1 MKRKFFVVNIYKMV
15 CVWVC
20 VKGCQNF
27 LHVSKRSFT
36 IKEIQL
42 ARHKMVVQSS
52 KIIYSFFPWS
62 SIYSDIVD
70 SVMKSYLKVIWN
82 DILTILSYIREWVH
96 KCLFNKTDIVFW
108 IFYAKCERHSRSKL
122 LNREKEHWLTRLT
135 SLAYD
140 VSKTQSPY
148 KAMLWIQISM
158 SFCSI
163 LKEKKYY
170 FI

>member
-1 MKRKFFVVNIYKMV
+1 MLFSQWSFWPCKVFFFLNYYQNISIIKIVNHTKHAQ
-15 CVWVC
+15 
-20 VKGCQNF
+20 KN
-27 LHVSKRSFT
+27 T
-36 IKEIQL
+36 N
-42 ARHKMVVQSS
+42 
-52 KIIYSFFPWS
+52 
-62 SIYSDIVD
+62 
-70 SVMKSYLKVIWN
+70 LKVIWN

-170 FI
+170 SI

>member
-70 SVMKSYLKVIWN
+70 SVMKSYLIMIIKNLFFEGIVSITFFFTISIMYNLVLINYRFSHQN
-82 DILTILSYIREWVH
+82 DRLGLFAFVMFPRFKGKITFRCRTRCQTCIDH
-96 KCLFNKTDIVFW
+96 K
-108 IFYAKCERHSRSKL
+108 
-122 LNREKEHWLTRLT
+122 
-135 SLAYD
+135 
-140 VSKTQSPY
+140 
-148 KAMLWIQISM
+148 
-158 SFCSI
+158 
-163 LKEKKYY
+163 

>member
-1 MKRKFFVVNIYKMV
+1 MPIHYCRIVCEKQVAPKRCRPLKRRRPL
-15 CVWVC
+15 
-20 VKGCQNF
+20 KGGQNG
-27 LHVSKRSFT
+27 T
-36 IKEIQL
+36 
-42 ARHKMVVQSS
+42 
-52 KIIYSFFPWS
+52 
-62 SIYSDIVD
+62 
-70 SVMKSYLKVIWN
+70 LKVIWN

>member
-1 MKRKFFVVNIYKMV
+1 MSLNNLKFVWKESFFVVNIYKMV

-36 IKEIQL
+36 FKEIQL

-70 SVMKSYLKVIWN
+70 SVMKSYLIMIIKS
-82 DILTILSYIREWVH
+82 LFLMALSR
-96 KCLFNKTDIVFW
+96 
-108 IFYAKCERHSRSKL
+108 L
-122 LNREKEHWLTRLT
+122 L
-135 SLAYD
+135 
-140 VSKTQSPY
+140 
-148 KAMLWIQISM
+148 
-158 SFCSI
+158 SFLPLVLCI
-163 LKEKKYY
+163 T
-170 FI
+170 

>member
-1 MKRKFFVVNIYKMV
+1 MLRNISFLNWIKFDVQLFFCLILRMKHLITTMWK
-15 CVWVC
+15 
-20 VKGCQNF
+20 QF
-27 LHVSKRSFT
+27 LCS
-36 IKEIQL
+36 
-42 ARHKMVVQSS
+42 M
-52 KIIYSFFPWS
+52 W
-62 SIYSDIVD
+62 
-70 SVMKSYLKVIWN
+70 LKVIWN